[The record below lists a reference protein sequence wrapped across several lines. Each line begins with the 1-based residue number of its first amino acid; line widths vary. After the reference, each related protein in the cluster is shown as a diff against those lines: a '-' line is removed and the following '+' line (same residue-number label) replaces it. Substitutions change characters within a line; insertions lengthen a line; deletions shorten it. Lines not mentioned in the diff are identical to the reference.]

1 MQTDHK
7 KRRSPQLLRWE
18 ENLKLYE
25 ASLRAN
31 PWQKRF
37 QSISHNKML
46 VTGIILGLIVLGLAI
61 LGPVFNDAD
70 YARQSLRN
78 AHKPPLSEGYL
89 LGTDNYGRDMAI
101 RLFVGFRVSLLV
113 AAAVTALSLI
123 GGVILGMVGGY
134 LGGFIDRVV
143 RSTTDFI
150 WGFPLILV
158 AVLLVGGLGEGLFPV
173 ILAVGIVNVAAITR
187 VVRGEV
193 VVLKEKEFVEAA
205 RAAGVSRYR
214 IMWRHLLPN
223 VLAPALIMAS
233 YLIAVAVIAE
243 AALSFIGLG
252 AQPPLPSL
260 GKMIADGRGFLRLN
274 HWEAT
279 IPGIGIVVLVLAVSM
294 IGDGLRDH
302 FDPRLRHEK
311 RRKSSE

>member
-7 KRRSPQLLRWE
+7 KIRSPQLLRWE

-205 RAAGVSRYR
+205 
-214 IMWRHLLPN
+214 
-223 VLAPALIMAS
+223 
-233 YLIAVAVIAE
+233 
-243 AALSFIGLG
+243 
-252 AQPPLPSL
+252 
-260 GKMIADGRGFLRLN
+260 
-274 HWEAT
+274 
-279 IPGIGIVVLVLAVSM
+279 
-294 IGDGLRDH
+294 
-302 FDPRLRHEK
+302 
-311 RRKSSE
+311 